1 MIILNSIIGLI
12 VAVITTCAILFNY
25 KKMMIF
31 NSKKIIS
38 IILFL
43 GLTFIII
50 VFKSILGYF
59 NIITQIISGILSPIT
74 ISLLIYIVF
83 GKNKYRKQKNV
94 QF

>member
-1 MIILNSIIGLI
+1 MIILNSITGLI
-12 VAVITTCAILFNY
+12 VALITTCAILFNY

-43 GLTFIII
+43 GLTCIII
-50 VFKSILGYF
+50 VCKSILGYF
-59 NIITQIISGILSPIT
+59 NIITQIINGILSPIT

-83 GKNKYRKQKNV
+83 GKSKYRKHKNV
-94 QF
+94 QC